1 MCKKTHLSCWRWLR
15 SSSDNVR
22 LNIPRNFWNL
32 FLISFHGHF
41 RHCDRNINANI
52 VPVDMTVCKFVYNYY
67 IPYTHTQHTFLLPHS
82 LSCRFFFAQVNALIV
97 SAYDIANKKA
107 VKSSSDDSENI
118 PIYNYVSTVQNPLK
132 WGEFTELNMKY
143 GFKYPFSSAI
153 W

>member
-32 FLISFHGHF
+32 FLLSFHGHF

-82 LSCRFFFAQVNALIV
+82 LSCRFFFRTGECVDCLGLRYCKQKSCQKLFRWFRKHSDIQLRINGAKSIKVGRVYWAQHEVWI
-97 SAYDIANKKA
+97 
-107 VKSSSDDSENI
+107 
-118 PIYNYVSTVQNPLK
+118 
-132 WGEFTELNMKY
+132 
-143 GFKYPFSSAI
+143 
-153 W
+153 

>member
-32 FLISFHGHF
+32 FLLSFHGHF

-67 IPYTHTQHTFLLPHS
+67 IPYTHTHTTHISFTSFFILSLFFSHRWMRWLSRLTILQTKKLSKALPMIQKTFRYTTTYQRCKIH
-82 LSCRFFFAQVNALIV
+82 
-97 SAYDIANKKA
+97 
-107 VKSSSDDSENI
+107 
-118 PIYNYVSTVQNPLK
+118 
-132 WGEFTELNMKY
+132 
-143 GFKYPFSSAI
+143 
-153 W
+153 